1 MMELHAWRPLRT
13 LASTVLLAGSLV
25 LLLGLAGCL
34 FEPREP
40 APPSVGTAIR
50 YNPRTSPRNVWEN
63 LQISLQNND
72 SFGWEENTSNDFTY
86 LPDSEASNQFP
97 GVFAGWNFERE
108 KTFINNFY
116 ASGVTNQAKMRNDD
130 FNVPEPSGT
139 EIVWEG
145 VIYYVRVTDPNDA
158 SEIRYRASAIITFR
172 LEGNFWYIYRWEDQ
186 TGESDPDSGQILPT
200 LGVLR
205 GTFGSN

>member
-1 MMELHAWRPLRT
+1 MTARNSRIILRAAV
-13 LASTVLLAGSLV
+13 LALLAALV
-25 LLLGLAGCL
+25 PGLLTGCI
-34 FEPREP
+34 FDPRDP
-40 APPSVGTAIR
+40 DPPSVGTTVQ
-50 YNPRTSPRNVWEN
+50 YLPRNSPRNVWEN
-63 LQISLQNND
+63 LQISLLNND
-72 SFGWEENTSNDFTY
+72 SFGWEENTSVDFTY
-86 LPDSEASNQFP
+86 WPDTEAENQFP
-97 GVFAGWNFERE
+97 GQFDGWDYERE

-116 ASGVTNQAKMRNDD
+116 ASGVTNQAQMRNDD

-139 EIVWEG
+139 EVVWEG
-145 VIYYVRVTDPNDA
+145 VIYYVRVTDPNDG

>member
-1 MMELHAWRPLRT
+1 MKGLR
-13 LASTVLLAGSLV
+13 VIQPRIVV
-25 LLLGLAGCL
+25 LLLSVLVLAGCI
-34 FEPREP
+34 FNPRDPE
-40 APPSVGTAIR
+40 PPSVGSVVS
-50 YNPRTSPRNVWEN
+50 YNPRNSPRNVWEN

-72 SFGWEENTSNDFTY
+72 SFGWEENTSADFIY
-86 LPDSEASNQFP
+86 IPDTGAANQFP
-97 GVFAGWNFERE
+97 GVFTGWNYERE
-108 KTFINNFY
+108 KSFINNFY
-116 ASGVTNQAKMRNDD
+116 STPGVSNLAKMRNDD

-139 EIVWEG
+139 EVVWEG
-145 VIYYVRVTDPNDA
+145 VIYYVRVTDTNDG
-158 SEIRYRASAIITFR
+158 SEIRYRASAMITFR

>member
-1 MMELHAWRPLRT
+1 MMSAWQKSGQVPAIGLLLPL
-13 LASTVLLAGSLV
+13 LLALS
-25 LLLGLAGCL
+25 GCI
-34 FEPREP
+34 FEPRTPE
-40 APPSVGTAIR
+40 PPSLGTTVS

-72 SFGWEENTSNDFTY
+72 SFGWEENVSVDFTY
-86 LPDSEASNQFP
+86 WPDTEAENEFP
-97 GVFAGWNFERE
+97 GAFDGWNYERE
-108 KTFINNFY
+108 KAFINNFY
-116 ASGVTNQAKMRNDD
+116 AAGVTNAAKMRNDD

-139 EIVWEG
+139 EVVWEG
-145 VIYYVRVTDPNDA
+145 VIYYVRVTDPNDG
-158 SEIRYRASAIITFR
+158 SEIRYRASALVTFR

-186 TGESDPDSGQILPT
+186 TGESDPDSGQILPS

>member
-1 MMELHAWRPLRT
+1 MMSPRADQAGTAAVRVM
-13 LASTVLLAGSLV
+13 VLLAACFP
-25 LLLGLAGCL
+25 LLLSAGCI
-34 FEPREP
+34 FNPRDPE
-40 APPSVGTAIR
+40 PPSVGTTVS
-50 YNPRTSPRNVWEN
+50 YNPRNSPRNVWEN
-63 LQISLQNND
+63 LQISLQHND
-72 SFGWEENTSNDFTY
+72 SFGWEENTSVDFIY
-86 LPDSEASNQFP
+86 FPDTEAANQFP
-97 GVFAGWNFERE
+97 GVFDGWDYERE
-108 KTFINNFY
+108 KSFINNFY
-116 ASGVTNQAKMRNDD
+116 ATGVTNQAKMRNDE

-139 EIVWEG
+139 EVVWEG
-145 VIYYVRVTDPNDA
+145 VIYYVRVTDPNDG